1 MADTVQEFIHER
13 EYISCCVHTSVQSHV
28 YVYVCMY
35 YVCMYIKTITNK
47 FKLYEKFTNQRS
59 LSGIETSV
67 FFFVLFLLGPYICKF
82 SKNHFKGVE
91 NKYKKCTDRLS

>member
-28 YVYVCMY
+28 YV

-67 FFFVLFLLGPYICKF
+67 FFFCFVFTWALYL
-82 SKNHFKGVE
+82 
-91 NKYKKCTDRLS
+91 

>member
-1 MADTVQEFIHER
+1 MADTVQEFIQER
-13 EYISCCVHTSVQSHV
+13 EYISCCVHTSVQSLLC
-28 YVYVCMY
+28 VC
-35 YVCMYIKTITNK
+35 VCMYIKTITNK

-59 LSGIETSV
+59 LSGIEASV

-82 SKNHFKGVE
+82 SKNHFKDVE